1 MAIGND
7 RKFRMDMCHGPL
19 FSQIVR
25 FSLPLFMSQMIQLL
39 FNAADLIVVGR
50 YAEHEAMAAV
60 GSTASVTFL
69 LINVFFGLSIGTN
82 VMAANFY
89 GAKDDVNLSRT
100 THTAILI
107 ALLGG
112 FLSGGL
118 GFGLSRTLLRMMSS
132 PVNVI
137 DKATLYMRIYFM
149 GMPFLLLYNFGS
161 SILRALGDTKR
172 PLIYLAIAG
181 VINVVLNMYFVI
193 CLHWDVAGVA
203 CATVISQ
210 GVSCVLVLRALM
222 MADDDCRLQIR
233 KLRIHGAILKQ
244 MMGIGLPA
252 AVQASCFS
260 LANVIIQSSVNSF
273 GSLAMAGNAAAVSL
287 EGMVYVGSFT
297 YHQTAISFAG
307 QNLGGH
313 EYGRIVRSFWYC
325 MALTTAICIL
335 MGYGGYFWGRN
346 LLSIYN
352 PDPEVI
358 DWGMRRLKVLFTTY
372 FLCGTMDAVSGAM
385 RGLGHSLMSAI
396 SNLAGVC
403 VLRIVWIFTFFQVN
417 RTMEC
422 LMMTYP
428 LSWAVTTM
436 VNGFMLWYFI
446 RKLTRNAEC

>member
-1 MAIGND
+1 
-7 RKFRMDMCHGPL
+7 MCHGPL

-132 PVNVI
+132 PENVI

-181 VINVVLNMYFVI
+181 VINVVLNMLMIFPTR
-193 CLHWDVAGVA
+193 
-203 CATVISQ
+203 TV
-210 GVSCVLVLRALM
+210 
-222 MADDDCRLQIR
+222 
-233 KLRIHGAILKQ
+233 
-244 MMGIGLPA
+244 
-252 AVQASCFS
+252 
-260 LANVIIQSSVNSF
+260 
-273 GSLAMAGNAAAVSL
+273 
-287 EGMVYVGSFT
+287 
-297 YHQTAISFAG
+297 
-307 QNLGGH
+307 
-313 EYGRIVRSFWYC
+313 
-325 MALTTAICIL
+325 
-335 MGYGGYFWGRN
+335 
-346 LLSIYN
+346 
-352 PDPEVI
+352 
-358 DWGMRRLKVLFTTY
+358 
-372 FLCGTMDAVSGAM
+372 
-385 RGLGHSLMSAI
+385 
-396 SNLAGVC
+396 
-403 VLRIVWIFTFFQVN
+403 QV
-417 RTMEC
+417 
-422 LMMTYP
+422 
-428 LSWAVTTM
+428 
-436 VNGFMLWYFI
+436 
-446 RKLTRNAEC
+446 

>member
-1 MAIGND
+1 
-7 RKFRMDMCHGPL
+7 MCHGPL

-60 GSTASVTFL
+60 GSTTSVTFL

-89 GAKDDVNLSRT
+89 GAKDDANLSRT

-132 PVNVI
+132 PENVI

-203 CATVISQ
+203 S
-210 GVSCVLVLRALM
+210 
-222 MADDDCRLQIR
+222 
-233 KLRIHGAILKQ
+233 
-244 MMGIGLPA
+244 
-252 AVQASCFS
+252 
-260 LANVIIQSSVNSF
+260 
-273 GSLAMAGNAAAVSL
+273 
-287 EGMVYVGSFT
+287 
-297 YHQTAISFAG
+297 
-307 QNLGGH
+307 
-313 EYGRIVRSFWYC
+313 
-325 MALTTAICIL
+325 
-335 MGYGGYFWGRN
+335 
-346 LLSIYN
+346 
-352 PDPEVI
+352 
-358 DWGMRRLKVLFTTY
+358 
-372 FLCGTMDAVSGAM
+372 
-385 RGLGHSLMSAI
+385 
-396 SNLAGVC
+396 
-403 VLRIVWIFTFFQVN
+403 
-417 RTMEC
+417 
-422 LMMTYP
+422 
-428 LSWAVTTM
+428 
-436 VNGFMLWYFI
+436 
-446 RKLTRNAEC
+446 

>member
-1 MAIGND
+1 MSAGSD

-19 FSQIVR
+19 FSKIVL
-25 FSLPLFMSQMIQLL
+25 FSVPLFLSQMIQLL

-89 GAKDDVNLSRT
+89 GAKDDSNLSRT
-100 THTAILI
+100 THTAIVI
-107 ALLGG
+107 AILGG
-112 FLSGGL
+112 FLMGGV
-118 GFGLSRTLLRMMSS
+118 GFALSRTLLRLMSS
-132 PVNVI
+132 PENVI
-137 DKATLYMRIYFM
+137 DKATLYMRIYFA
-149 GMPFLLLYNFGS
+149 GMPFLLVYNFGS
-161 SILRALGDTKR
+161 SVLRALGDTKR
-172 PLIYLAIAG
+172 PLIYLAVAG

-210 GVSCVLVLRALM
+210 GVSCILVLRALM
-222 MADDDCRLQIR
+222 TADDDCRLQIG
-233 KLRIHGAILKQ
+233 KLRIHGPILKQ

-260 LANVIIQSSVNSF
+260 LANVIIQASVNSF

-287 EGMVYVGSFT
+287 EGLVYVGSFT

-313 EYGRIVRSFWYC
+313 EYGRIKRSFWYC
-325 MALTTAICIL
+325 MALTTGICVL
-335 MGYGGYFWGRN
+335 MGCGGYLFGRQ

-352 PDPEVI
+352 SDPIVI
-358 DWGMRRLKVLFTTY
+358 DWGMRRLKILFTTY
-372 FLCGTMDAVSGAM
+372 FLCGTMDTVSGAM

-403 VLRIVWIFTFFQVN
+403 ILRIVWIYTYFQIN

-428 LSWAVTTM
+428 LSWAVTTL
-436 VNGFMLWYFI
+436 VNGIVLWWFM
-446 RKLTRNAEC
+446 RKLTSGKA

>member
-1 MAIGND
+1 
-7 RKFRMDMCHGPL
+7 MCHGPL

-89 GAKDDVNLSRT
+89 GAKDDANLSRT

-132 PVNVI
+132 PENVI

-203 CATVISQ
+203 SATVISQ

-222 MADDDCRLQIR
+222 TADDDCRLQLR
-233 KLRIHGAILKQ
+233 KLRIHGTILKQ

-260 LANVIIQSSVNSF
+260 LANVIIQASVNSF

-313 EYGRIVRSFWYC
+313 EYGRIKRSFWYC
-325 MALTTAICIL
+325 MALKI
-335 MGYGGYFWGRN
+335 
-346 LLSIYN
+346 
-352 PDPEVI
+352 
-358 DWGMRRLKVLFTTY
+358 LFTTY
-372 FLCGTMDAVSGAM
+372 FLCGTMDTVSGAM

-403 VLRIVWIFTFFQVN
+403 LLRIVWIFTVFQVN

-428 LSWAVTTM
+428 LSWGVTTV
-436 VNGFMLWYFI
+436 VNGFVLWYFM
-446 RKLTRNAEC
+446 RKLTRSSNND